1 MGETPFKSMLWLSA
15 LALGLAAT
23 PAWAQ
28 SVDEVIVTGSHIKQ
42 SPEDAPVPID
52 VVNSE
57 ELFNIGNPSVVEL
70 VKTLGVSSGVDGE
83 TNQFQSNGLEGLDGS
98 SKSEVDDSCIIFEAL
113 QGMTASLAQRGGT
126 WLHLSHTYLLDYGRN
141 RWLKGQATEKN
152 IKIHFVSFSPAK
164 IRDDHVSS
172 RPWWNGYIAS
182 RIAGSDDIQKIRDVL
197 TVLAKTTETR
207 SQSIERP
214 SIIGDVS
221 LSRLIVRYLKEKP
234 NTTEQENY
242 RAFMKKL
249 NFLSNGVK
257 FLGMDYA
264 EFKDK
269 FAEA

>member
-1 MGETPFKSMLWLSA
+1 MEKVLWSDQKIIDEIYKGLGTNLQRYETGGFDEFFESRHSSLRDI
-15 LALGLAAT
+15 GLR
-23 PAWAQ
+23 
-28 SVDEVIVTGSHIKQ
+28 
-42 SPEDAPVPID
+42 ID
-52 VVNSE
+52 CK
-57 ELFNIGNPSVVEL
+57 L
-70 VKTLGVSSGVDGE
+70 
-83 TNQFQSNGLEGLDGS
+83 LEGLDGS

-113 QGMTASLAQRGGT
+113 EGMTASLAQRGGT

-141 RWLKGQATEKN
+141 RWLRGQATEKN